1 MRQAPGCTL
10 LHCRSRCRN
19 TPKGVLNRLQRNLAG
34 LAADFNGR
42 LRDRS
47 NHDAVIARAR
57 SLSNFL
63 NKGDEVVI
71 RASGQ
76 AGNAVEFLCMQLEF
90 KRQEQEKRRYRIAL
104 VQSWL
109 ALGVSIASLIV
120 AIIALM
126 R

>member
-1 MRQAPGCTL
+1 MFDPDIRIP
-10 LHCRSRCRN
+10 
-19 TPKGVLNRLQRNLAG
+19 
-34 LAADFNGR
+34 D
-42 LRDRS
+42 
-47 NHDAVIARAR
+47 IARGAA
-57 SLSNFL
+57 
-63 NKGDEVVI
+63 I
-71 RASGQ
+71 PPA
-76 AGNAVEFLCMQLEF
+76 MQLAF

>member
-1 MRQAPGCTL
+1 MFDPDI
-10 LHCRSRCRN
+10 HI
-19 TPKGVLNRLQRNLAG
+19 P
-34 LAADFNGR
+34 D
-42 LRDRS
+42 
-47 NHDAVIARAR
+47 IARGA
-57 SLSNFL
+57 
-63 NKGDEVVI
+63 
-71 RASGQ
+71 ASPP
-76 AGNAVEFLCMQLEF
+76 AMQLEF